1 MGNKMAQRSYS
12 KEFLLEIY
20 RKMVLIRK
28 FEERVKYLFL
38 EGIMPGT
45 IHQYMGQEACAV
57 GVCTAL
63 NGDDVI
69 TSTHRPHGHALAK
82 GLTVDE
88 MMGELF
94 GKVTG
99 CCKGKGGSMHM
110 GNLDKGMI
118 PAIAIV
124 GGGIP
129 VATGVALSF
138 KMTKQKRVA
147 VCFMGDGATNEGVF
161 HEGVNMGAIWE
172 LPVVYIVENNLY
184 GASTPVGT
192 VVRTEKISERA
203 SIYKIPGATVDGND
217 PLAVYEAAKEA
228 VERARDGK
236 GPTLLELLT
245 YRITGHSRRDPCLY
259 QSKEEKKKAVDAE
272 PIGRFEQYL
281 LKEDIVEQKRELD
294 EIGSCI
300 DEEIEKAVKSAMEAP
315 EPQPEDALE
324 DMFVEPA

>member
-1 MGNKMAQRSYS
+1 
-12 KEFLLEIY
+12 
-20 RKMVLIRK
+20 
-28 FEERVKYLFL
+28 
-38 EGIMPGT
+38 
-45 IHQYMGQEACAV
+45 
-57 GVCTAL
+57 
-63 NGDDVI
+63 
-69 TSTHRPHGHALAK
+69 
-82 GLTVDE
+82 
-88 MMGELF
+88 
-94 GKVTG
+94 
-99 CCKGKGGSMHM
+99 MHI

-147 VCFMGDGATNEGVF
+147 VCFMGDGATNEGAF

-184 GASTPVGT
+184 GASTPVGI

-217 PLAVYEAAKEA
+217 PLAVYEAAKQA
-228 VERARDGK
+228 VARAREGQ

-259 QSKEEKKKAVDAE
+259 QPKEEKKQAVAAE

-281 LKEDIVEQKRELD
+281 LKQGIVSQKQEFN
-294 EIGSCI
+294 EIASCI
-300 DEEIEKAVKSAMEAP
+300 DEKIEKAVKSAMQAP
-315 EPQPEDALE
+315 DPRPEDALE
-324 DMFVEPA
+324 DMFVESA